1 MLVIR
6 NPRKSAKILHGRIY
20 CLIKFPRVAPIKHA
34 LRQKAWR
41 YAPFAAKTSLYRR
54 PPVSAYGCILFWIP
68 EFPNFRNPNSRNRIP
83 PKSRGTTGIRGGMH
97 RFSFGD
103 FSLHYRAWRSLSQGL
118 PNLSNLHAPYRGSFL
133 KYAGII
139 SSVLRLSSPVWVWL
153 WAQYTIPP
161 LSCQPFP
168 ANSKNF
174 AVFHKSR
181 SFTLYKS
188 H

>member
-1 MLVIR
+1 MPLLPQKQACIGDLPFRLTDVFSSGFS
-6 NPRKSAKILHGRIY
+6 NPNSR
-20 CLIKFPRVAPIKHA
+20 
-34 LRQKAWR
+34 
-41 YAPFAAKTSLYRR
+41 
-54 PPVSAYGCILFWIP
+54 IP
-68 EFPNFRNPNSRNRIP
+68 EFPKSEF
-83 PKSRGTTGIRGGMH
+83 PKPDSPQKPGTTGIRGGMR

-118 PNLSNLHAPYRGSFL
+118 PGPSNLHAPYRGSFL

-139 SSVLRLSSPVWVWL
+139 SSALRLSSPVWVWL

-181 SFTLYKS
+181 SFILYKS